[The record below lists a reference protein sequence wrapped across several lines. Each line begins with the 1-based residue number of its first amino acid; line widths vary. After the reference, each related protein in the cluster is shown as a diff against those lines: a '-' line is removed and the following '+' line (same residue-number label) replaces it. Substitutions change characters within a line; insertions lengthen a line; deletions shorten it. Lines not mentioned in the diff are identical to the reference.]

1 MQAAYYES
9 VGPALEVIRVGERPT
24 PQPAPGEVRIRM
36 HASGVNPSD
45 VKSRA
50 GSRGPLAWPWVIP
63 HSDGAGIIDAVGS
76 GVNASRIGERV
87 WTWNAAWRRPL
98 GTCAEYVC
106 LPSAQAVFLGANT
119 DFDGGAYL
127 GIPAMTACHAALGD
141 GALGGRTVLVTGGAG
156 AVGHYAIQF
165 AKWSGAKVIT
175 TVSGAAKAA
184 QAQAAGADHVIN
196 YRDQDVVA
204 VVKELTSG
212 SGVERIVEVE
222 FGGNLAVS
230 NQILKPGGV
239 IAAYGSM
246 TAPTPTL
253 PFYPMMF
260 NHTTVHMLLVY
271 ALTEAQR
278 KRACDLINSA
288 LAAGALRHQI
298 GARFPLTETAQA
310 HLAVE
315 SAAVIGNVVVRVD

>member
-1 MQAAYYES
+1 MKAAYYES

-87 WTWNAAWRRPL
+87 WTWNAGWRRPF
-98 GTCAEYVC
+98 GTCAECVC

-119 DFDGGAYL
+119 DFDAGACL

-141 GALGGRTVLVTGGAG
+141 GALSGKTILVTGGAG

-165 AKWSGAKVIT
+165 AKWSGAQVIT
-175 TVSGAAKAA
+175 TVSGAVKAA
-184 QAQAAGADHVIN
+184 QAQTAGADHVIN

-212 SGVERIVEVE
+212 DGVERIVEVE

-246 TAPTPTL
+246 AAPTPAL

-288 LAAGALRHQI
+288 LAAGALRHQV
-298 GARFPLTETAQA
+298 GARFPLAETAKA

-315 SAAVIGNVVVRVD
+315 SAAVIGNVVVNIG